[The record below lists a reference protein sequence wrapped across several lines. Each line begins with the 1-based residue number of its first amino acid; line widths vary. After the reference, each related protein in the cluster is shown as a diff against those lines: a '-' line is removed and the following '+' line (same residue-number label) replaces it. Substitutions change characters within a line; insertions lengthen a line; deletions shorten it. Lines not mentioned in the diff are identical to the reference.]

1 MTQWRQPETA
11 QYTGFI
17 IFPKSQC
24 STDFMKA
31 LGDGRIKFDLLDVK
45 SQYTPQFTYY
55 RDDGS
60 RSSLTIQYR
69 SVNQS
74 GDSLLMTR
82 GDSMILVKNFST
94 WIFLK
99 SVPTC
104 PRGWTVYRKNK
115 NKLVEYFKM
124 GGNRQKCRKFSL
136 LNRFYKS

>member
-1 MTQWRQPETA
+1 MKVTQWRQPETA

-17 IFPKSQC
+17 IFPKSEC

-69 SVNQS
+69 SVNRS
-74 GDSLLMTR
+74 SDSLLMTNLVQIKIYRLAIPDLQPLIQR
-82 GDSMILVKNFST
+82 G
-94 WIFLK
+94 
-99 SVPTC
+99 
-104 PRGWTVYRKNK
+104 
-115 NKLVEYFKM
+115 
-124 GGNRQKCRKFSL
+124 
-136 LNRFYKS
+136 

>member
-1 MTQWRQPETA
+1 MKVTQWRQPETA

-17 IFPKSQC
+17 IFPKSEC

-69 SVNQS
+69 SVDRSQS
-74 GDSLLMTR
+74 EFP
-82 GDSMILVKNFST
+82 MIHHL
-94 WIFLK
+94 
-99 SVPTC
+99 
-104 PRGWTVYRKNK
+104 
-115 NKLVEYFKM
+115 
-124 GGNRQKCRKFSL
+124 
-136 LNRFYKS
+136 